1 MSQIDITPTLIE
13 QLIDHEGI
21 ELKAYKDTVGKIT
34 IGVGR
39 NLDDVGISGEEAMIL
54 LKNDIQRIVDQLDEK
69 LDWWRELDAA
79 RQRALISM
87 GFNLGIYG
95 LKKFEKTLNALKNKR
110 WVEASDEMMDSKWA
124 SQVGRRAEMLSQ
136 IMLTGN
142 E

>member
-95 LKKFEKTLNALKNKR
+95 LLKFEKTLNALKNKR

>member
-21 ELKAYKDTVGKIT
+21 ELKAYTDTVGKIT

-54 LKNDIQRIVDQLDEK
+54 LKNDIQRIVNQLDEN

-95 LKKFEKTLNALKNKR
+95 LLKFKNTLEALKNKR
-110 WVEASDEMMDSKWA
+110 WVEASNEMMDSKWA
-124 SQVGRRAEMLSQ
+124 TQVGRRAEMLSQ

>member
-1 MSQIDITPTLIE
+1 MA
-13 QLIDHEGI
+13 
-21 ELKAYKDTVGKIT
+21 K
-34 IGVGR
+34 
-39 NLDDVGISGEEAMIL
+39 
-54 LKNDIQRIVDQLDEK
+54 LDEK

-95 LKKFEKTLNALKNKR
+95 LLKFEKTLNALKNKR

>member
-21 ELKAYKDTVGKIT
+21 ELKAYKDTVGKTT

-54 LKNDIQRIVDQLDEK
+54 LKNDIQRTLDQLDAHI
-69 LDWWRELDAA
+69 DWWRELDAP

-87 GFNLGIYG
+87 AFNVGIYG

-110 WVEASDEMMDSKWA
+110 WVEASNEMMDSKWA
-124 SQVGRRAEMLSQ
+124 TQVGRRAEMLSQ

>member
-54 LKNDIQRIVDQLDEK
+54 LKNDIQRIVDQLDAHI
-69 LDWWRELDAA
+69 DWWRELDAA

-95 LKKFEKTLNALKNKR
+95 LLKFEKTLNALKNKR

>member
-1 MSQIDITPTLIE
+1 MSQIDITSTLIE
-13 QLIDHEGI
+13 QLIDHEGM

-69 LDWWRELDAA
+69 LDWWRELDPP

-95 LKKFEKTLNALKNKR
+95 LLKFKNTLEALKNKR

>member
-1 MSQIDITPTLIE
+1 MSQIDITSTLIE
-13 QLIDHEGI
+13 QLIDHEGM

-54 LKNDIQRIVDQLDEK
+54 LKNDIQRIVYQLDEK
-69 LDWWRELDAA
+69 LDWWRELDPP

-95 LKKFEKTLNALKNKR
+95 LLKFKNTLEALKNKR

>member
-69 LDWWRELDAA
+69 LDWWRELDAV

-95 LKKFEKTLNALKNKR
+95 LLKFEKTLNALKNKR